1 MSMTAQAHVEQ
12 PPVVFSAE
20 DHDRLLHLAKAA
32 LAHYPSNDAR
42 FLLDELSRG
51 DILPTEWLPSEVI
64 AMNSFVEFQDHRSE
78 KRRRVQLV
86 YPYQANLSRGRVS
99 VLSPI
104 GAALIGLTEGQ
115 SISWLT
121 PGGRHGRITV
131 LRVSRM
137 PFAD

>member
-1 MSMTAQAHVEQ
+1 MSMTTHAHGEQ
-12 PPVVFSAE
+12 PTIVFSAE

-42 FLLDELSRG
+42 FLLDELCRG
-51 DILPTEWLPSEVI
+51 DILPSEWLPAEAI
-64 AMNSFVEFQDHRSE
+64 AMNSFVEFHDHRSD

-99 VLSPI
+99 VLSPV

-115 SISWLT
+115 SIAWLT
-121 PGGRHGRITV
+121 PSGRHGRLTV
-131 LRVSRM
+131 LRVSRV
-137 PFAD
+137 PLGN